1 MNEYFRMPAEDGSGC
16 PDASRKKMHGEGAF
30 YRGMAFVCAR
40 CGSCCRYLGDYL
52 VIEREMAPF
61 EFDCCAVST
70 GTEFRARIDDDKRDL
85 FLDRSF
91 PAAHPDDCPFL
102 RPDGEHVV
110 CTIHETRPSQCR
122 KYRCVI
128 LRISRS
134 GGGEI
139 GRVHGT
145 FGLFSDDPDLRVA
158 WDEALRVVPLA
169 APDLEEQLQRFLEQR
184 GFRVR

>member
-1 MNEYFRMPAEDGSGC
+1 MDPVARTLPE
-16 PDASRKKMHGEGAF
+16 KKMHGEGAF
-30 YRGMAFVCAR
+30 YREMAFVCAR

-70 GTEFRARIDDDKRDL
+70 GTEFRVRIDDDKRDL

-91 PAAHPDDCPFL
+91 PAAHPHACPFL

-169 APDLEEQLQRFLEQR
+169 APDAEEQLQRFLEKR